1 MLILQLIAE
10 LDFVMTLLLVY
21 LLGAMCISFLCS
33 VLEATLM
40 STPISYITMREEEGY
55 PLASKFKQYK
65 QESSRPIAA
74 ILALNT
80 IANTIG
86 AAGVGAQATA
96 VFGSKWFGLVSAIT
110 TILILVFSEIIP
122 KTIGTTRWRSLMG
135 FATRTISVLIFI
147 MYPLVILVEAL
158 TKLVSPK
165 ETEAAVSREEVSAMA
180 NVAEEEGDLEEDENA
195 IIQNLINM
203 DEIIAADAMT
213 PRVVCATAPESM
225 TMKAFYKDKRFLH
238 HSRIPVYDKD
248 DEYITG
254 YILRVDALQLLA
266 EDQFDRKLG
275 SIKRSI
281 ASFNEETPLDAI
293 WDEMLEKDEQIAV
306 IIDEYGSFQG
316 ILTLEDVIETLLGS
330 EIVDEKDTVRDM
342 QQFAKERWKRF
353 NPSQAAALKEK
364 GEEEAEAAK
373 EPSDAS

>member
-1 MLILQLIAE
+1 MA
-10 LDFVMTLLLVY
+10 LLLVY

-33 VLEATLM
+33 VLEASLM

-55 PLASKFKQYK
+55 KLASKFKHFK

-80 IANTIG
+80 VANTIG
-86 AAGVGAQATA
+86 AAGVGAQATE

-135 FATRTISVLIFI
+135 FTTRAISVLIVI
-147 MYPLVILVEAL
+147 MYPLVILVEGL
-158 TKLVSPK
+158 TKLITPK
-165 ETEAAVSREEVSAMA
+165 DHETAVSREEVSAMA

-203 DEIIAADAMT
+203 DEITAADAMT
-213 PRVVCATAPESM
+213 PRVVCHIAPESM
-225 TMKAFYKDKRFLH
+225 TMKAFYKDKSFLH

-254 YILRVDALQLLA
+254 YILRMDALQLLA

-275 SIKRSI
+275 SIKREI
-281 ASFNEETPLDAI
+281 ASFKEDASLDMI
-293 WDEMLEKDEQIAV
+293 WDEMLSKDEQIAV
-306 IIDEYGSFQG
+306 IIDEYGGFQG

-342 QQFAKERWKRF
+342 QQFAKDRWRKL
-353 NPSQAAALKEK
+353 NPN
-364 GEEEAEAAK
+364 AK
-373 EPSDAS
+373 VIEPQPGDNSSEDDD